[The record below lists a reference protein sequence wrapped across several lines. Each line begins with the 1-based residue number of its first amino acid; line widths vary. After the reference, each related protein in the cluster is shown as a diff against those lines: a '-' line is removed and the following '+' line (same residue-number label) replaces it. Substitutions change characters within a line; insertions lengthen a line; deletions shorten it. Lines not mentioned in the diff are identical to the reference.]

1 MGSAIKPVVCIV
13 TPGTRTANN
22 GNWRTAARWSQM
34 LRDRYKV
41 IVQTEWR
48 GGRADAMVA
57 LHARRSAA
65 SIEAFRQ
72 SHAGGLAVVL
82 TGTDLYRDLPES
94 REAARSIGLAD
105 SLVVLQDDALRLLA
119 PSARAKATVIF
130 QSASPLARRVK
141 ARGRLDC
148 VAVGHLR
155 AEKDPRTIFRAWARL
170 PAEAPIFMRHI
181 GAPLDADLAAEARAF
196 ARRDSRYRYAG
207 ALPHGLTRAAI
218 AKAHVLVH
226 PSIAEGGA
234 NVIVEAVMSGTPVI
248 ASRISGN
255 VGMLGAGYPG
265 FFDAGDESGLARC
278 LVQAL
283 EGHDFIR
290 RLQAGCSGRRPL
302 FSPAGEARA
311 IRKVV
316 AALLD

>member
-1 MGSAIKPVVCIV
+1 
-13 TPGTRTANN
+13 
-22 GNWRTAARWSQM
+22 M

-65 SIEAFRQ
+65 SIDAFREL
-72 SHAGGLAVVL
+72 HAGGLAVVL
-82 TGTDLYRDLPES
+82 TGTDLYRDLPGS
-94 REAARSIGLAD
+94 REAARSLELAD
-105 SLVVLQDDALRLLA
+105 QIVVLQDDALRLLA
-119 PSARAKATVIF
+119 PAARAKAVVVF
-130 QSASPLARRVK
+130 QSASPLARRAKV
-141 ARGRLDC
+141 RGRLDC

-155 AEKDPRTIFRAWARL
+155 DEKDPRTIFRAWARL
-170 PAEAPIFMRHI
+170 PADAPIFMRHI
-181 GAPLDADLAAEARAF
+181 GAPLDANLAAEARAL
-196 ARRDSRYRYAG
+196 AKRDPRYRYAG

-218 AKAHVLVH
+218 AKAHMLVH

-265 FFDAGDESGLARC
+265 FFEAGDESGLTRC

-283 EGHDFIR
+283 ESRDFMR
-290 RLQAGCSGRRPL
+290 RLQSGCFARRPL